1 MIPESSEKFVDLQLK
16 TLPDSD
22 GYRFLK
28 IISLTHCTLMLI
40 ILMIVILT
48 KAKLKCMSLLYGK
61 QLLISYYDMIF
72 DINFFIQILQT
83 TIREKD
89 QNIQGQAMLISK
101 LSAKVENYEEEIA
114 EMKEQVE
121 KANHALK
128 LESEKF
134 DMKLR
139 ETQKYFEESL
149 QESQGLVASLRENV
163 KVKDDE
169 LLMREN
175 DLRELISRHEKDIQR
190 IMAKGEVDLQDHVL
204 KMLEQKLKDTNEVLE
219 GKIKVI
225 EVLQKEVTAK
235 DREIEEGLHVQ
246 KNFKEKLQTTSEQ
259 LMLMQANIVDME
271 IQWKDEKK
279 KLDAKIRDL
288 IEKQE
293 LERTEKEL
301 TVQTM
306 QGQLYQYQTAYT
318 QAVTQY
324 NSLQERFHHSTRPGG
339 AVPAAQ
345 VQPVEETKLQAPEQ
359 MDATAQVMADLKEKL
374 LEKEKIIKEL
384 EHFKSDFE
392 AAHVQLED
400 LQKKMDS
407 KVEELKKNLKAAED
421 TSAKNIK
428 QKAQLTAKIK
438 NLEKENG
445 ELKVRITK
453 D

>member
-1 MIPESSEKFVDLQLK
+1 
-16 TLPDSD
+16 
-22 GYRFLK
+22 
-28 IISLTHCTLMLI
+28 
-40 ILMIVILT
+40 
-48 KAKLKCMSLLYGK
+48 MSLLYGK
-61 QLLISYYDMIF
+61 QLLICYYYMIF

-149 QESQGLVASLRENV
+149 QESHGLVASLRENV

-279 KLDAKIRDL
+279 KLDTKIRDL

-359 MDATAQVMADLKEKL
+359 MDATAQVMADLKGKL

-384 EHFKSDFE
+384 EHFKTDFE

-421 TSAKNIK
+421 TSAKNLK

-438 NLEKENG
+438 TLEKENG
-445 ELKVRITK
+445 ELKVRITE

>member
-1 MIPESSEKFVDLQLK
+1 M
-16 TLPDSD
+16 
-22 GYRFLK
+22 R
-28 IISLTHCTLMLI
+28 
-40 ILMIVILT
+40 
-48 KAKLKCMSLLYGK
+48 
-61 QLLISYYDMIF
+61 F
-72 DINFFIQILQT
+72 DIDFFIQILQT

-101 LSAKVENYEEEIA
+101 LSTKVENYEEEIA

-175 DLRELISRHEKDIQR
+175 DLRELISKHEKDIQR

-359 MDATAQVMADLKEKL
+359 MDATAQVMADLKGKL

-421 TSAKNIK
+421 TSAKNLK

-438 NLEKENG
+438 TLEKENG
-445 ELKVRITK
+445 ELKVRITE

>member
-1 MIPESSEKFVDLQLK
+1 
-16 TLPDSD
+16 
-22 GYRFLK
+22 
-28 IISLTHCTLMLI
+28 
-40 ILMIVILT
+40 
-48 KAKLKCMSLLYGK
+48 
-61 QLLISYYDMIF
+61 MIF
-72 DINFFIQILQT
+72 DIDFFIQILQT

-169 LLMREN
+169 LLLREN

-359 MDATAQVMADLKEKL
+359 MDATAQVMADLKGKL

-421 TSAKNIK
+421 TSAKNLK

-438 NLEKENG
+438 TLEKENG
-445 ELKVRITK
+445 ELKVRITE

>member
-1 MIPESSEKFVDLQLK
+1 
-16 TLPDSD
+16 
-22 GYRFLK
+22 
-28 IISLTHCTLMLI
+28 
-40 ILMIVILT
+40 
-48 KAKLKCMSLLYGK
+48 
-61 QLLISYYDMIF
+61 MIF

-169 LLMREN
+169 LLLREN

-421 TSAKNIK
+421 TSAKNLK

-438 NLEKENG
+438 TLEKENG
-445 ELKVRITK
+445 ELKVRISE

>member
-1 MIPESSEKFVDLQLK
+1 M
-16 TLPDSD
+16 
-22 GYRFLK
+22 K

-61 QLLISYYDMIF
+61 QLLICYYYMIF
-72 DINFFIQILQT
+72 DIDFFIQILQT

-169 LLMREN
+169 LLLREN

-359 MDATAQVMADLKEKL
+359 MDATAQVMADLKGKL

-421 TSAKNIK
+421 ISAKNLK

>member
-1 MIPESSEKFVDLQLK
+1 
-16 TLPDSD
+16 
-22 GYRFLK
+22 
-28 IISLTHCTLMLI
+28 
-40 ILMIVILT
+40 
-48 KAKLKCMSLLYGK
+48 MSLLYGK

-359 MDATAQVMADLKEKL
+359 MDATAQVMADLKGKL

-421 TSAKNIK
+421 TSAKNLK

>member
-1 MIPESSEKFVDLQLK
+1 
-16 TLPDSD
+16 
-22 GYRFLK
+22 
-28 IISLTHCTLMLI
+28 
-40 ILMIVILT
+40 
-48 KAKLKCMSLLYGK
+48 
-61 QLLISYYDMIF
+61 MIF

-359 MDATAQVMADLKEKL
+359 MDATAQVMADLKGKL

-392 AAHVQLED
+392 AVHVQLED

-421 TSAKNIK
+421 TSAKNLK

-438 NLEKENG
+438 TLEKENG
-445 ELKVRITK
+445 ELKVRISE

>member
-1 MIPESSEKFVDLQLK
+1 
-16 TLPDSD
+16 
-22 GYRFLK
+22 
-28 IISLTHCTLMLI
+28 
-40 ILMIVILT
+40 
-48 KAKLKCMSLLYGK
+48 
-61 QLLISYYDMIF
+61 MIF
-72 DINFFIQILQT
+72 DIDFFIQILQT

-339 AVPAAQ
+339 AVPVAQ

-359 MDATAQVMADLKEKL
+359 MDATAQVMADLKGKL

-421 TSAKNIK
+421 TSAKNLK

-438 NLEKENG
+438 TLEKENG
-445 ELKVRITK
+445 ELKVRITE

>member
-28 IISLTHCTLMLI
+28 IISLTHCTLILI

-61 QLLISYYDMIF
+61 QLLICYYHMIF
-72 DINFFIQILQT
+72 DIDFFIQILQT

-175 DLRELISRHEKDIQR
+175 DLRELISKHEKDIQR

-345 VQPVEETKLQAPEQ
+345 VQPVETKLQAPEQ
-359 MDATAQVMADLKEKL
+359 MDATAQVMADLKGKL

-421 TSAKNIK
+421 TSAKNLK

-438 NLEKENG
+438 TLEKENG
-445 ELKVRITK
+445 ELKVRISE

>member
-1 MIPESSEKFVDLQLK
+1 M
-16 TLPDSD
+16 
-22 GYRFLK
+22 K
-28 IISLTHCTLMLI
+28 IISLTHCTLILI

-61 QLLISYYDMIF
+61 QLLICYYYVIF
-72 DINFFIQILQT
+72 DIDFFIQILQT

-169 LLMREN
+169 LLLREN

-421 TSAKNIK
+421 TSAKNLK

-438 NLEKENG
+438 TLEKENG
-445 ELKVRITK
+445 ELKVRITE

>member
-1 MIPESSEKFVDLQLK
+1 
-16 TLPDSD
+16 
-22 GYRFLK
+22 
-28 IISLTHCTLMLI
+28 
-40 ILMIVILT
+40 
-48 KAKLKCMSLLYGK
+48 MSLLYGK
-61 QLLISYYDMIF
+61 QILICYYDMIF

-359 MDATAQVMADLKEKL
+359 MDATAQVMADLKGKL

-421 TSAKNIK
+421 TSAKNLK
-428 QKAQLTAKIK
+428 QKAQLTARIK

-445 ELKVRITK
+445 ELKVRITE

>member
-1 MIPESSEKFVDLQLK
+1 
-16 TLPDSD
+16 
-22 GYRFLK
+22 
-28 IISLTHCTLMLI
+28 
-40 ILMIVILT
+40 
-48 KAKLKCMSLLYGK
+48 
-61 QLLISYYDMIF
+61 MIF

-359 MDATAQVMADLKEKL
+359 MDATAQVMADLKGKL

-421 TSAKNIK
+421 TSAKNLK

-438 NLEKENG
+438 TLEKENG
-445 ELKVRITK
+445 EIKVRITK

>member
-1 MIPESSEKFVDLQLK
+1 
-16 TLPDSD
+16 
-22 GYRFLK
+22 
-28 IISLTHCTLMLI
+28 MLI

-61 QLLISYYDMIF
+61 QLLICYYHMIF
-72 DINFFIQILQT
+72 DIDFFIQILQT

-121 KANHALK
+121 KANHAFK

-169 LLMREN
+169 LLLREN
-175 DLRELISRHEKDIQR
+175 DLRELISKHEKDIQR

-204 KMLEQKLKDTNEVLE
+204 KMLEQKLRDTNEVLE

-345 VQPVEETKLQAPEQ
+345 VQPVETKLQAPEQ
-359 MDATAQVMADLKEKL
+359 MDATAQVMADLKGKL

-421 TSAKNIK
+421 TSAKNLK

-438 NLEKENG
+438 TLEKENG
-445 ELKVRITK
+445 ELKVRISE

>member
-16 TLPDSD
+16 TLPDTD

-48 KAKLKCMSLLYGK
+48 KAKLKYMSLLYGK
-61 QLLISYYDMIF
+61 QLLICYYYMIF
-72 DINFFIQILQT
+72 DMNFFIQILQT

-169 LLMREN
+169 LLLREN
-175 DLRELISRHEKDIQR
+175 DLRELISKHEKDIQR

-359 MDATAQVMADLKEKL
+359 MDATAQVMADLKGKL

-421 TSAKNIK
+421 TSAKNLK

-438 NLEKENG
+438 TLEKENG
-445 ELKVRITK
+445 ELKVRISE

>member
-1 MIPESSEKFVDLQLK
+1 
-16 TLPDSD
+16 
-22 GYRFLK
+22 
-28 IISLTHCTLMLI
+28 
-40 ILMIVILT
+40 
-48 KAKLKCMSLLYGK
+48 
-61 QLLISYYDMIF
+61 MIF
-72 DINFFIQILQT
+72 DINSFIQILQT

-169 LLMREN
+169 LLIREN

-235 DREIEEGLHVQ
+235 DREIEESLHVQ
-246 KNFKEKLQTTSEQ
+246 KNFKEKLQSTSEQ

-359 MDATAQVMADLKEKL
+359 MDATAQVMADLKGKL

-421 TSAKNIK
+421 TSAKNLK

-438 NLEKENG
+438 TLEKENG
-445 ELKVRITK
+445 ELKVRISE

>member
-1 MIPESSEKFVDLQLK
+1 
-16 TLPDSD
+16 
-22 GYRFLK
+22 
-28 IISLTHCTLMLI
+28 
-40 ILMIVILT
+40 
-48 KAKLKCMSLLYGK
+48 
-61 QLLISYYDMIF
+61 MIF

-83 TIREKD
+83 TIKEKD

-359 MDATAQVMADLKEKL
+359 MDATAQVMADLKGKL

-421 TSAKNIK
+421 TSAKNLK

-438 NLEKENG
+438 TLEKENG
-445 ELKVRITK
+445 ELKVRISE

>member
-1 MIPESSEKFVDLQLK
+1 
-16 TLPDSD
+16 
-22 GYRFLK
+22 
-28 IISLTHCTLMLI
+28 MLI

-48 KAKLKCMSLLYGK
+48 EAKLKCMSLLYGK
-61 QLLISYYDMIF
+61 QLLICYYHMIF
-72 DINFFIQILQT
+72 DIDFFIQILQT

-279 KLDAKIRDL
+279 KLDTKIRDL

-359 MDATAQVMADLKEKL
+359 MDATAQVMADLKGKL

-392 AAHVQLED
+392 AVHVQLED

-407 KVEELKKNLKAAED
+407 KVEELKKNLQAAED
-421 TSAKNIK
+421 TSAKNLK

-438 NLEKENG
+438 TLEKENG
-445 ELKVRITK
+445 ELKVRITE

>member
-28 IISLTHCTLMLI
+28 IISLTHCTLILI

-61 QLLISYYDMIF
+61 QLLICYYYVIF
-72 DINFFIQILQT
+72 DIDFFIQILQT

-149 QESQGLVASLRENV
+149 TESQGLVASLRENV

-169 LLMREN
+169 LLLREN
-175 DLRELISRHEKDIQR
+175 DLRELISKHEKDIQR

-204 KMLEQKLKDTNEVLE
+204 KMLEQKLRDTNEVLE

-288 IEKQE
+288 IERQE

-339 AVPAAQ
+339 AIPAAQ

-359 MDATAQVMADLKEKL
+359 MDATAQVMADLKGKL

-421 TSAKNIK
+421 TSAKNLK

-438 NLEKENG
+438 TLEKENG
-445 ELKVRITK
+445 ELKVRITE

>member
-1 MIPESSEKFVDLQLK
+1 
-16 TLPDSD
+16 
-22 GYRFLK
+22 
-28 IISLTHCTLMLI
+28 
-40 ILMIVILT
+40 
-48 KAKLKCMSLLYGK
+48 MSLLYGK
-61 QLLISYYDMIF
+61 QLLICYYYMIF
-72 DINFFIQILQT
+72 DIDFFIQILQT

-246 KNFKEKLQTTSEQ
+246 KNFKEKLQSTSEQ

-279 KLDAKIRDL
+279 KLDTKIRDL

-359 MDATAQVMADLKEKL
+359 MDATAQVMADLKGKL

-392 AAHVQLED
+392 AVHVQLED

-407 KVEELKKNLKAAED
+407 KVEELKKNLQAAED
-421 TSAKNIK
+421 TSAKNLK

-438 NLEKENG
+438 TLEKENG
-445 ELKVRITK
+445 ELKVRITE

>member
-1 MIPESSEKFVDLQLK
+1 
-16 TLPDSD
+16 
-22 GYRFLK
+22 
-28 IISLTHCTLMLI
+28 
-40 ILMIVILT
+40 
-48 KAKLKCMSLLYGK
+48 MSLLYGK
-61 QLLISYYDMIF
+61 QLLICYYYMIF

-83 TIREKD
+83 TIKEKD

-169 LLMREN
+169 LLLREN
-175 DLRELISRHEKDIQR
+175 DLRELISKHEKDIQR

-359 MDATAQVMADLKEKL
+359 MDATAQVMADLKGKL

-421 TSAKNIK
+421 TSAKNLK

-438 NLEKENG
+438 TLEKENG
-445 ELKVRITK
+445 ELKVRISE

>member
-1 MIPESSEKFVDLQLK
+1 
-16 TLPDSD
+16 
-22 GYRFLK
+22 
-28 IISLTHCTLMLI
+28 
-40 ILMIVILT
+40 
-48 KAKLKCMSLLYGK
+48 MSLLYGK
-61 QLLISYYDMIF
+61 QLLICYYYMIF
-72 DINFFIQILQT
+72 DIDFFIQILQT

-121 KANHALK
+121 KANHAFK

-359 MDATAQVMADLKEKL
+359 MDATAQVMADLKGKL

-392 AAHVQLED
+392 AVHVQLED

-421 TSAKNIK
+421 TSAKNLK

-438 NLEKENG
+438 TLEKENG
-445 ELKVRITK
+445 ELKVRITE
-453 D
+453 DLMYL

>member
-1 MIPESSEKFVDLQLK
+1 
-16 TLPDSD
+16 
-22 GYRFLK
+22 
-28 IISLTHCTLMLI
+28 
-40 ILMIVILT
+40 
-48 KAKLKCMSLLYGK
+48 MSLLYGK
-61 QLLISYYDMIF
+61 QLLICYYYVIF

-169 LLMREN
+169 LLLREN

-407 KVEELKKNLKAAED
+407 KVGELKKNLKAAED
-421 TSAKNIK
+421 TSAKNLK

-438 NLEKENG
+438 TLEKENG
-445 ELKVRITK
+445 ELKVRITE

>member
-1 MIPESSEKFVDLQLK
+1 
-16 TLPDSD
+16 
-22 GYRFLK
+22 
-28 IISLTHCTLMLI
+28 MLI

-61 QLLISYYDMIF
+61 QLLICYYYMIF
-72 DINFFIQILQT
+72 DIDFFIQILQT

-359 MDATAQVMADLKEKL
+359 MDATAQVMADLKGKL

-421 TSAKNIK
+421 TSAKNLK

-438 NLEKENG
+438 TLEKENG
-445 ELKVRITK
+445 ELKVRISE

>member
-1 MIPESSEKFVDLQLK
+1 
-16 TLPDSD
+16 
-22 GYRFLK
+22 
-28 IISLTHCTLMLI
+28 
-40 ILMIVILT
+40 MIVILT

-61 QLLISYYDMIF
+61 QLLICYYYMRF
-72 DINFFIQILQT
+72 DIDFFIQILQT

-421 TSAKNIK
+421 TSAKNLK

-438 NLEKENG
+438 TLEKENG
-445 ELKVRITK
+445 ELKVRITE

>member
-1 MIPESSEKFVDLQLK
+1 
-16 TLPDSD
+16 
-22 GYRFLK
+22 
-28 IISLTHCTLMLI
+28 
-40 ILMIVILT
+40 
-48 KAKLKCMSLLYGK
+48 
-61 QLLISYYDMIF
+61 MIF

-204 KMLEQKLKDTNEVLE
+204 KMLEQKLRDTNEVLE

-359 MDATAQVMADLKEKL
+359 MDATAQVMADLKGKL

-421 TSAKNIK
+421 TSAKNLK

-438 NLEKENG
+438 TLEKENG
-445 ELKVRITK
+445 ELKVRISE

>member
-1 MIPESSEKFVDLQLK
+1 
-16 TLPDSD
+16 
-22 GYRFLK
+22 
-28 IISLTHCTLMLI
+28 
-40 ILMIVILT
+40 
-48 KAKLKCMSLLYGK
+48 
-61 QLLISYYDMIF
+61 MIF

-169 LLMREN
+169 LLIREN

-359 MDATAQVMADLKEKL
+359 MDATAQVMADLKGKL

-421 TSAKNIK
+421 TSAKNLK

-438 NLEKENG
+438 TLEKENG
-445 ELKVRITK
+445 ELKVRISE

>member
-1 MIPESSEKFVDLQLK
+1 
-16 TLPDSD
+16 
-22 GYRFLK
+22 
-28 IISLTHCTLMLI
+28 
-40 ILMIVILT
+40 
-48 KAKLKCMSLLYGK
+48 
-61 QLLISYYDMIF
+61 MIF

-324 NSLQERFHHSTRPGG
+324 NSLQERFHHSMRPGG

-421 TSAKNIK
+421 TSAKNLK

-438 NLEKENG
+438 TLEKENG
-445 ELKVRITK
+445 ELKVRITE

>member
-1 MIPESSEKFVDLQLK
+1 
-16 TLPDSD
+16 
-22 GYRFLK
+22 
-28 IISLTHCTLMLI
+28 
-40 ILMIVILT
+40 
-48 KAKLKCMSLLYGK
+48 
-61 QLLISYYDMIF
+61 MIF

-139 ETQKYFEESL
+139 ETQKYLEESL

-204 KMLEQKLKDTNEVLE
+204 KMLEQKLRDTNEVLE

-359 MDATAQVMADLKEKL
+359 MDATAQVMADLKGKL

-421 TSAKNIK
+421 TSAKNLK

-438 NLEKENG
+438 TLEKENG
-445 ELKVRITK
+445 ELKVRITE

>member
-1 MIPESSEKFVDLQLK
+1 MISESSEKFVDIQLK

-28 IISLTHCTLMLI
+28 IISLTHCTLILI

-61 QLLISYYDMIF
+61 QFLICYYYMIF

-339 AVPAAQ
+339 AVPVAQ

-359 MDATAQVMADLKEKL
+359 MDATAQVMADLKGKL

-421 TSAKNIK
+421 TSAKNLK

-438 NLEKENG
+438 TLEKENG
-445 ELKVRITK
+445 ELKVRITE

>member
-1 MIPESSEKFVDLQLK
+1 
-16 TLPDSD
+16 
-22 GYRFLK
+22 
-28 IISLTHCTLMLI
+28 
-40 ILMIVILT
+40 
-48 KAKLKCMSLLYGK
+48 MSLLYGK
-61 QLLISYYDMIF
+61 QLLICYYYMIF

-279 KLDAKIRDL
+279 KLDTKIRDL

-359 MDATAQVMADLKEKL
+359 MDATAQVMADLKGKL

-421 TSAKNIK
+421 TSAKNLK

-438 NLEKENG
+438 TLEKENG
-445 ELKVRITK
+445 ELKVRITE

>member
-1 MIPESSEKFVDLQLK
+1 
-16 TLPDSD
+16 
-22 GYRFLK
+22 
-28 IISLTHCTLMLI
+28 
-40 ILMIVILT
+40 MIVILT

-61 QLLISYYDMIF
+61 QLLICYYYMIF
-72 DINFFIQILQT
+72 DIDFFIQILQT

-345 VQPVEETKLQAPEQ
+345 VQPVEGTKLQAPEQ
-359 MDATAQVMADLKEKL
+359 MDATAQVMADLKGKL

-421 TSAKNIK
+421 TSAKNLK

-438 NLEKENG
+438 TLEKENG
-445 ELKVRITK
+445 ELKVRITE

>member
-1 MIPESSEKFVDLQLK
+1 
-16 TLPDSD
+16 
-22 GYRFLK
+22 
-28 IISLTHCTLMLI
+28 
-40 ILMIVILT
+40 
-48 KAKLKCMSLLYGK
+48 MSLLYGK
-61 QLLISYYDMIF
+61 QILICYYDMIF

-169 LLMREN
+169 LLLREN
-175 DLRELISRHEKDIQR
+175 DLRELISKHEKDIQR

-359 MDATAQVMADLKEKL
+359 MDATAQVMADLKGKL

-392 AAHVQLED
+392 AVHVQLED

-421 TSAKNIK
+421 TSAKNLK

-438 NLEKENG
+438 TLEKENG
-445 ELKVRITK
+445 ELKVRMTE
-453 D
+453 DLMYL

>member
-1 MIPESSEKFVDLQLK
+1 
-16 TLPDSD
+16 
-22 GYRFLK
+22 
-28 IISLTHCTLMLI
+28 
-40 ILMIVILT
+40 
-48 KAKLKCMSLLYGK
+48 MSLLYGK
-61 QLLISYYDMIF
+61 QFLICYYYMIF
-72 DINFFIQILQT
+72 DINLFIQILQT

-359 MDATAQVMADLKEKL
+359 MDATAQVMADLKGKL

-421 TSAKNIK
+421 TSAKNLK

-438 NLEKENG
+438 TLEKENG
-445 ELKVRITK
+445 ELKVRITEEFRDGVNNNVK
-453 D
+453 

>member
-1 MIPESSEKFVDLQLK
+1 
-16 TLPDSD
+16 
-22 GYRFLK
+22 
-28 IISLTHCTLMLI
+28 MLI

-61 QLLISYYDMIF
+61 QLLICYYYMIF

-83 TIREKD
+83 TIKEKD

-169 LLMREN
+169 LLLREN

-359 MDATAQVMADLKEKL
+359 MDATAQVMADLKGKL

-421 TSAKNIK
+421 TSAKNLK

-438 NLEKENG
+438 TLEKENG
-445 ELKVRITK
+445 ELKVRITE

>member
-1 MIPESSEKFVDLQLK
+1 
-16 TLPDSD
+16 
-22 GYRFLK
+22 
-28 IISLTHCTLMLI
+28 
-40 ILMIVILT
+40 MIVILT

-61 QLLISYYDMIF
+61 QLLICYYYMIF
-72 DINFFIQILQT
+72 DIDFFIQILQT

-169 LLMREN
+169 LLLREN
-175 DLRELISRHEKDIQR
+175 DLRELISKHEKDIQR

-359 MDATAQVMADLKEKL
+359 MDATAQVMADLKGKL

-421 TSAKNIK
+421 TSAKSLK

-438 NLEKENG
+438 TLEKENG
-445 ELKVRITK
+445 ELKVRISE

>member
-1 MIPESSEKFVDLQLK
+1 MISESSEKFVDIQLK

-48 KAKLKCMSLLYGK
+48 EAKLKCMSLLYGK
-61 QLLISYYDMIF
+61 QLLICYYHMIF
-72 DINFFIQILQT
+72 DIDFFIQILQT

-339 AVPAAQ
+339 AVPVAQ

-359 MDATAQVMADLKEKL
+359 MDATAQVMADLKGKL

-400 LQKKMDS
+400 IQKKMDS

-421 TSAKNIK
+421 TSAKNLK

-438 NLEKENG
+438 TLEKENG
-445 ELKVRITK
+445 ELKVRITE

>member
-1 MIPESSEKFVDLQLK
+1 
-16 TLPDSD
+16 
-22 GYRFLK
+22 
-28 IISLTHCTLMLI
+28 
-40 ILMIVILT
+40 MIVILT

-61 QLLISYYDMIF
+61 QLLICYYYMIF
-72 DINFFIQILQT
+72 DIDFFIQILQT

-235 DREIEEGLHVQ
+235 DREIEEGLHEQ

-359 MDATAQVMADLKEKL
+359 MDATAQVMADLKGKL

-421 TSAKNIK
+421 TSAKSLK

-438 NLEKENG
+438 TLEKENG
-445 ELKVRITK
+445 ELKVRISE

>member
-1 MIPESSEKFVDLQLK
+1 
-16 TLPDSD
+16 
-22 GYRFLK
+22 
-28 IISLTHCTLMLI
+28 
-40 ILMIVILT
+40 
-48 KAKLKCMSLLYGK
+48 
-61 QLLISYYDMIF
+61 MIF
-72 DINFFIQILQT
+72 DIDFFIQILQT

-324 NSLQERFHHSTRPGG
+324 NSLQERFHHSTHPGG
-339 AVPAAQ
+339 AVPVAQ

-359 MDATAQVMADLKEKL
+359 MDATAQVMADLKGKL

-421 TSAKNIK
+421 TSAKNLK

-438 NLEKENG
+438 TLEKENG
-445 ELKVRITK
+445 ELKVRITE

>member
-1 MIPESSEKFVDLQLK
+1 ME
-16 TLPDSD
+16 
-22 GYRFLK
+22 
-28 IISLTHCTLMLI
+28 
-40 ILMIVILT
+40 
-48 KAKLKCMSLLYGK
+48 
-61 QLLISYYDMIF
+61 ISYYDMIF

-421 TSAKNIK
+421 TSAKNLK

-438 NLEKENG
+438 TLEKENG
-445 ELKVRITK
+445 ELKVRISE